1 MRKPVRRSSLGAEG
15 LMIFRQREATA
26 GRAAAGVPTAWLP
39 GWVAYLAGVLGQAAG
54 KYDSQTERL
63 FEHAWRRQRS
73 LRAMVG
79 WLRFRRELGLA
90 PEARQVKSLQTA
102 LDGKQGRLTT
112 QTLELLLEAEALAP
126 AVTGLSDKMLM
137 AQANSSPPVA
147 HLALARGL
155 NLSARATRLAALQ
168 AGQISSRND
177 FAAQLGAVMGRVCV
191 VGNAGSLNGAGV
203 GAVIDDHDLVV
214 RFNHWTTPHS
224 VRADIGGR
232 CDVWVCAPR
241 FLAGRQWREPA
252 TARWIVLTGPDVRYA
267 RAGTPVDW
275 DRVLE
280 LQGGG
285 ARILTVPL
293 DIWGESVAWVGAPP
307 SAGILFL
314 VWAKRMMGGLQHL
327 AVAGFDIASA
337 NANGYHHAGQHLRP
351 GRRHNWD
358 RERLLLD
365 AWIAAGLGCVTGG
378 TVSH

>member
-102 LDGKQGRLTT
+102 LDGKQGRLTA

-147 HLALARGL
+147 HVALARGSICQPGL
-155 NLSARATRLAALQ
+155 PALPRYRPVRFRRATILRRNWVLSWDVSV
-168 AGQISSRND
+168 SS
-177 FAAQLGAVMGRVCV
+177 AMP
-191 VGNAGSLNGAGV
+191 
-203 GAVIDDHDLVV
+203 V
-214 RFNHWTTPHS
+214 R
-224 VRADIGGR
+224 
-232 CDVWVCAPR
+232 
-241 FLAGRQWREPA
+241 
-252 TARWIVLTGPDVRYA
+252 
-267 RAGTPVDW
+267 
-275 DRVLE
+275 
-280 LQGGG
+280 
-285 ARILTVPL
+285 
-293 DIWGESVAWVGAPP
+293 
-307 SAGILFL
+307 
-314 VWAKRMMGGLQHL
+314 
-327 AVAGFDIASA
+327 
-337 NANGYHHAGQHLRP
+337 
-351 GRRHNWD
+351 
-358 RERLLLD
+358 
-365 AWIAAGLGCVTGG
+365 
-378 TVSH
+378 